1 MSKCQLFKCQKSQLH
16 VHVYTLQYYPLFTP
30 IQHLTASFIRFLTP
44 FQPLTACTLS
54 LYHTLLSDPY
64 PFQHC
69 IVPSLPFYSTS
80 SLIPNHYATPHRP
93 LLIIFNTLMFSVQHL
108 VAFLNLLKHPT
119 PPPFFTP
126 FQHITVLS
134 LPLYKTSSPNPFLY
148 TTPHRPFLTPL
159 QHLTAGSL
167 PIYNTYCLSGSL
179 TAHSLSHYNTLVP
192 YLCTTPIL
200 YPFTTPH
207 FLSCTSN
214 TTPHRQFLTPF
225 SSTRSVMV
233 SWTADRGLVLRAT
246 ICPLYSAVRVK
257 FRLTVPVLLQWSFRE
272 NALLLS

>member
-1 MSKCQLFKCQKSQLH
+1 MYMHIPCSITPYLPLYNTSPPVLYSFTKLH
-16 VHVYTLQYYPLFTP
+16 C
-30 IQHLTASFIRFLTP
+30 RFLTP

-54 LYHTLLSDPY
+54 LYLTLLSDPY

-69 IVPSLPFYSTS
+69 IVPSLPFYNTS
-80 SLIPNHYATPHRP
+80 SLTPNHYATPHRP

-108 VAFLNLLKHPT
+108 TAFLNLLKHPT
-119 PPPFFTP
+119 PPLFNTSSA
-126 FQHITVLS
+126 VLS
-134 LPLYKTSSPNPFLY
+134 LPLYKTSSPNPYLY

-179 TAHSLSHYNTLVP
+179 TAHSLSHFNTLVP

-207 FLSCTSN
+207 FLSCTPN

-272 NALLLS
+272 KALLLS